1 MLKTE
6 KGITL
11 VALIITIIVLL
22 ILAGVSI
29 SMISGNNGLA
39 TKARTA
45 VNVHNNAVANENQ
58 YFLEENQVL
67 HDAITTAE
75 NQINAGHTN
84 RDDFTPT
91 P

>member
-29 SMISGNNGLA
+29 GMVTGENGLL
-39 TKARTA
+39 TKSRTA
-45 VNVHNNAVANENQ
+45 VNVHTNSEIVENNLMTN
-58 YFLEENQVL
+58 YSTTI
-67 HDAITTAE
+67 DPYITNAE
-75 NQINAGHTN
+75 SEISNPHS
-84 RDDFTPT
+84 RDDV
-91 P
+91 